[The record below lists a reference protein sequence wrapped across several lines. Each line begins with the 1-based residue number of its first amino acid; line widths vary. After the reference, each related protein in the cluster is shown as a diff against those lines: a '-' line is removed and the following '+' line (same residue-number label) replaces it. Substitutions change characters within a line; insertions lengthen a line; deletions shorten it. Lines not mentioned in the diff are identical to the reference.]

1 MDKSFKVELRG
12 MSECIQTCP
21 CISSTMT
28 RHGKH
33 TFRFL
38 RRSRLSILVSPLLCK
53 LRYVRLDSGVPCVES
68 HNKPAGLLNKTPADH
83 VDCFPFMSI
92 AFPCFSLYVDCF
104 PFMSI
109 AFPCFSLYVDC
120 FPFMLPHVANTEDHN
135 RQGVANGENGGPKE
149 ASEVRCNRHWSNQAS
164 LA

>member
-33 TFRFL
+33 TLRFL

-104 PFMSI
+104 PFM
-109 AFPCFSLYVDC
+109 
-120 FPFMLPHVANTEDHN
+120 LPHVANTEDHN